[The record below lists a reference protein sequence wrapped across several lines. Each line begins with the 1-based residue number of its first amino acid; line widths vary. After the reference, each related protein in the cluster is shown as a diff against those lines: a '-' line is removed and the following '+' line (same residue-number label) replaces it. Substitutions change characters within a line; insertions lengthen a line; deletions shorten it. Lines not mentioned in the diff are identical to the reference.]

1 MYRLGLDIPY
11 LLTKFDNCF
20 FSSRSRDMV
29 GASNNLNGSRD
40 RTTSL
45 SGVVSHGL
53 GLATKFTHYE
63 DMKGDAQC
71 ETWGWFG

>member
-1 MYRLGLDIPY
+1 
-11 LLTKFDNCF
+11 
-20 FSSRSRDMV
+20 MV